1 MAARAR
7 VPVLLLTGFLGS
19 GKTTLLARWL
29 TSPEFSGAMTIVNEL
44 GEVGLDDRLVQTSS
58 DAPIL
63 LENGC
68 ACCAASED
76 LAATLE
82 RLFWDR
88 LHRKIP
94 RFAWVLIETT
104 GVAEPAA
111 IRAALARNDVVAERY
126 EIAGTLTVFDA
137 RRGPSLAALHPECE
151 AQVRDAHVIAL
162 SKTDLADAA
171 DMAAAHAAL
180 ARLNPRAPVL
190 ASLRGD
196 LPAGAALA
204 ALQGAEGKTACALDH
219 AHDET
224 CAHHHGHA
232 HHSHNHLADVS
243 TAFLPLSDGV
253 CADALE
259 AATDA
264 AFRAFG
270 PQLLRVKGAARFAG
284 AALEI
289 VQASPGEPLQRT
301 AYRAPEGAKPPR
313 AGLTIITRGAPASD
327 VACAIASSLREFPAD
342 ADAHS
347 MRICP

>member
-7 VPVLLLTGFLGS
+7 VPILLLTGFLGS

-29 TSPEFSGAMTIVNEL
+29 QAPAFSGAMTIVNEL

-94 RFAWVLIETT
+94 RFEWVLIETT

-137 RRGPSLAALHPECE
+137 RRGPALAALHPECE
-151 AQVRDAHVIAL
+151 AQARDADLIAL
-162 SKTDLADAA
+162 TKTDLADAA
-171 DMAAAHAAL
+171 DIAAARATL
-180 ARLNPRAPVL
+180 SRLNPRAPVL

-196 LPAGAALA
+196 LPAATALTALRGAAA
-204 ALQGAEGKTACALDH
+204 RPTCAQDH

-224 CAHHHGHA
+224 CGHHHPHPA
-232 HHSHNHLADVS
+232 HNHLADVS
-243 TAFLPLSDGV
+243 TAFLPLADGV
-253 CADALE
+253 SPAAME

-264 AFRAFG
+264 AFHAFG
-270 PQLLRVKGAARFAG
+270 PRLLRVKGAARFLDSS
-284 AALEI
+284 ALEI
-289 VQASPGEPLQRT
+289 VQASPDEPMERT
-301 AYRAPEGAKPPR
+301 PYRAPEGAKPPR
-313 AGLTIITRGAPASD
+313 AGLTIIARGAPAEEI
-327 VACAIASSLREFPAD
+327 AAAIAARLD
-342 ADAHS
+342 APLNVTERSPQEA
-347 MRICP
+347 RP